1 MSSSPGAKRL
11 GSLGAILARVRR
23 SAGRGTAR
31 SIRRARRLRL
41 EGLEHRQLLS
51 VSPLVLPASPVE
63 DVGAITSTELPGGDP
78 SAESEPLA
86 PATNAPPTAV
96 DDAFSMTG
104 NQQLGAG
111 VLAND
116 VDPDGDPLSVTLDSD
131 ASHGTLNLGS
141 DGLFTYKPDEG
152 FAGTDAFTYVANDG
166 QAGSDPATVTISVA
180 SVNGPPRAENDVYA
194 TGQNQQLLVAAD
206 SGVLA
211 NDSDAQGDPLTTT
224 LVEEPAHGTLA
235 LNADGSFEY
244 TPETDFRGQDA
255 FTYRA
260 SDGQSDSNLATASI
274 TVGPT
279 NEAPQTVDD
288 TYSTREDEPLSA
300 AAAGVLANDTD
311 ADGDQL
317 TAILESAPS
326 HGTLTLGLDGS
337 FDYTP
342 NPDFSGSDSF
352 TYLANDGQVEGNL
365 ATVSITIEPVND
377 APVAVDDAY
386 SVNEDETLVVEAA
399 GVLTNDADVEGDL
412 LAAVLVDGPA
422 QGTLTL
428 ADDGSFEYTPNADFN
443 GSDAFTYLAND
454 GQAESNLATVEIE
467 VRQVDLAV
475 TLQVSGTAFGP
486 NAGATWAGSTFWVNA
501 YVEDLRDMPQGV
513 VGGAVDVLYD
523 SLWVTPTGSVAYG
536 EDFTAFQQGTPDE
549 PAGLIDEAGALT
561 TEGGVGADGLAPFVA
576 WQFAVA
582 DGQTASTGDGP
593 VHFGVEPGEGTATI
607 TPANFALVGS
617 GDPVDW
623 ALVELGAVDLDLAL
637 ADFNGDELV
646 NHFDLALWQPH
657 SGSASGDPSYDP
669 ASDLDGDGRIDERD
683 LDLLMA
689 AMYQPVGPS
698 PIVPETL
705 AASELPAEG
714 DATDD
719 AIPAPQAATEPGKY
733 ELARH
738 RKLRAHD
745 HLFARRSLWG

>member
-51 VSPLVLPASPVE
+51 VSPLTLPASPVE
-63 DVGAITSTELPGGDP
+63 DVGAITSIELPGGDP

-116 VDPDGDPLSVTLDSD
+116 VDPDGDPLNVTLDSD

-141 DGLFTYKPDEG
+141 DGLFTYKPNEG

-180 SVNGPPRAENDVYA
+180 AVNDPPRAENDDYA
-194 TGQNQQLLVAAD
+194 TGQNQPLLVAAD
-206 SGVLA
+206 
-211 NDSDAQGDPLTTT
+211 
-224 LVEEPAHGTLA
+224 
-235 LNADGSFEY
+235 
-244 TPETDFRGQDA
+244 
-255 FTYRA
+255 
-260 SDGQSDSNLATASI
+260 
-274 TVGPT
+274 
-279 NEAPQTVDD
+279 
-288 TYSTREDEPLSA
+288 
-300 AAAGVLANDTD
+300 AGVLANDTD

-337 FDYTP
+337 FEYTP
-342 NPDFSGSDSF
+342 NADFFGSDGF
-352 TYLANDGQVEGNL
+352 TYLANDGQVDGNL
-365 ATVSITIEPVND
+365 ATVSITVAPVND

-412 LAAVLVDGPA
+412 LSAVLVDGPA

-428 ADDGSFEYTPNADFN
+428 AEDGSFEYTPNHDFN
-443 GSDAFTYLAND
+443 GSDAFTYVAND
-454 GQAESNLATVEIE
+454 GQAGSKLATVEIE
-467 VRQVDLAV
+467 VRRVELAIR
-475 TLQVSGTAFGP
+475 LEVSGTAFGP
-486 NAGATWAGSTFWVNA
+486 DAGATWAGSTFWVNA

-523 SLWVTPTGSVAYG
+523 SLCVTPTGSVAYG

-549 PAGLIDEAGALT
+549 AAALIDEAGALT

-582 DGQTASTGDGP
+582 DGESASTGDGH
-593 VHFGVEPGEGTATI
+593 VQFAVEPGEGTATI
-607 TPANFALVGS
+607 TPANFAMVGS

-669 ASDLDGDGRIDERD
+669 ACDLDGDGRIDERD

-705 AASELPAEG
+705 AASELPADG
-714 DATDD
+714 DATEQ
-719 AIPAPQAATEPGKY
+719 AIPDPQAATEPGKY

-738 RKLRAHD
+738 RRLRAHD
-745 HLFARRSLWG
+745 HLFARRPLWF

>member
-443 GSDAFTYLAND
+443 GSDSFTYLAND
-454 GQAESNLATVEIE
+454 GQAESNLATVSITIE
-467 VRQVDLAV
+467 
-475 TLQVSGTAFGP
+475 P
-486 NAGATWAGSTFWVNA
+486 VNDA
-501 YVEDLRDMPQGV
+501 PV
-513 VGGAVDVLYD
+513 AVDDAYSVNEDETLVVEAAGVLTND
-523 SLWVTPTGSVAYG
+523 ADV
-536 EDFTAFQQGTPDE
+536 
-549 PAGLIDEAGALT
+549 
-561 TEGGVGADGLAPFVA
+561 EG
-576 WQFAVA
+576 
-582 DGQTASTGDGP
+582 
-593 VHFGVEPGEGTATI
+593 
-607 TPANFALVGS
+607 
-617 GDPVDW
+617 
-623 ALVELGAVDLDLAL
+623 
-637 ADFNGDELV
+637 
-646 NHFDLALWQPH
+646 
-657 SGSASGDPSYDP
+657 
-669 ASDLDGDGRIDERD
+669 
-683 LDLLMA
+683 DLLA
-689 AMYQPVGPS
+689 AVLVDG
-698 PIVPETL
+698 
-705 AASELPAEG
+705 
-714 DATDD
+714 
-719 AIPAPQAATEPGKY
+719 
-733 ELARH
+733 
-738 RKLRAHD
+738 
-745 HLFARRSLWG
+745 